1 VVLACTAVSASA
13 ITHLCSQL
21 SPLQLPCCVQSLQ
34 WVYGLT
40 NVPCNIVN
48 LSDEHNDRVVYAAA
62 HTAVIYDKRT
72 RKQTFLQV
80 TSCTPAV
87 SKQSCSCQG

>member
-1 VVLACTAVSASA
+1 M
-13 ITHLCSQL
+13 
-21 SPLQLPCCVQSLQ
+21 
-34 WVYGLT
+34 YGLS
-40 NVPCNIVN
+40 NVPCNIIN

-80 TSCTPAV
+80 QQTSHAV
-87 SKQSCSCQG
+87 LHTMCAYHDKLKVSLSLSLLW

>member
-1 VVLACTAVSASA
+1 V
-13 ITHLCSQL
+13 HLL
-21 SPLQLPCCVQSLQ
+21 CCMQSLQ
-34 WVYGLT
+34 WVYGLSS
-40 NVPCNIVN
+40 VPCNIIN

-80 TSCTPAV
+80 RQSNNAV
-87 SKQSCSCQG
+87 QSHHIPQCETLCLSYTI

>member
-1 VVLACTAVSASA
+1 MAQRPAL
-13 ITHLCSQL
+13 LCCL
-21 SPLQLPCCVQSLQ
+21 QSLQ
-34 WVYGLT
+34 WVYGLS
-40 NVPCNIVN
+40 NVPCNIIN

-80 TSCTPAV
+80 QQTSHAV
-87 SKQSCSCQG
+87 LHTMCAYHDKLKVSLSLSLLW